1 MKATGFNPESL
12 FVVKLYRTDDTEPL
26 NPLSI
31 YFYEYNVYA
40 NLRKL
45 VNTFRTYISN
55 EKD

>member
-12 FVVKLYRTDDTEPL
+12 FVVKLYRTDDTESL